1 MRKILYIFGELI
13 DDDIDWILA
22 KGTREEIAA
31 GTTLIREG
39 QPIDRL
45 YLVLDGTLTVSV
57 SALKDH
63 PIAILGCGDVPGEM
77 SFLDSRPPSATV
89 IAIEDSLVLSVPRS
103 QLAEKLRQD
112 TGFASRFYR
121 AVAMF
126 LSHRLRGTVA
136 QLGYGKNI
144 EELAEV
150 EEEESDLTGNAAL
163 AGARFDWLIR
173 RLKNGF

>member
-1 MRKILYIFGELI
+1 MRKILYIFGELS

-22 KGTREEIAA
+22 KGAREEIAA

-57 SALKDH
+57 AALNDQQ
-63 PIAILGCGDVPGEM
+63 IALLSCGDVLGEM

-89 IAIEDSLVLSVPRS
+89 TAAEDSLVLSVPRS

-144 EELAEV
+144 EELGQV
-150 EEEESDLTGNAAL
+150 DGEESALTGNAAL
-163 AGARFDWLIR
+163 ASARFDWLLR
-173 RLKNGF
+173 RLKKGL